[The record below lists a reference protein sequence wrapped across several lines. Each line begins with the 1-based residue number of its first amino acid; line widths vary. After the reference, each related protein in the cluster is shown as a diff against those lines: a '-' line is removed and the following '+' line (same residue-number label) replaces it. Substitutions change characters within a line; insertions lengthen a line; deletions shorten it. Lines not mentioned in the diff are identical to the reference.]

1 MPFTFA
7 HPAIVLPIARK
18 KNIFINP
25 AAIIIGSMSPDFEY
39 FIHFMPYQKY
49 GHTITGQFFYN
60 LPLVLLVYLI
70 YHIFLKEIVIINL
83 PKKQFKSFSFM
94 LSERWIVKKP
104 KEIIGF
110 IISALIGMFSH
121 VVWDSFTHKSG
132 WFVEKIS
139 CLSSRIQI
147 IGYEVSIYKL
157 LQHGSTLIGFAIIL
171 LYLISV
177 SNNEQSSPVRESS
190 KKQKIRFWILFL
202 NLSVILEVIFL
213 ISFEYI
219 SLGRIVVSIINASM
233 ISLFILALVRK
244 VVQYVGEDR

>member
-1 MPFTFA
+1 
-7 HPAIVLPIARK
+7 
-18 KNIFINP
+18 
-25 AAIIIGSMSPDFEY
+25 
-39 FIHFMPYQKY
+39 
-49 GHTITGQFFYN
+49 
-60 LPLVLLVYLI
+60 
-70 YHIFLKEIVIINL
+70 
-83 PKKQFKSFSFM
+83 
-94 LSERWIVKKP
+94 
-104 KEIIGF
+104 
-110 IISALIGMFSH
+110 
-121 VVWDSFTHKSG
+121 
-132 WFVEKIS
+132 
-139 CLSSRIQI
+139 LSSRIQI